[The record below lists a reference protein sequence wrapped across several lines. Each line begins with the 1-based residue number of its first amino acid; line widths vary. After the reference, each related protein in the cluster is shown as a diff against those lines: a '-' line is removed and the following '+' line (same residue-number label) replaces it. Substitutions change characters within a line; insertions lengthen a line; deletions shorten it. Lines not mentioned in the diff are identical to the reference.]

1 MKKYFNNVRTLSEL
15 RSQYKELLK
24 RYHPDNGGSEESTKA
39 INVEYEELFKV
50 LKNRHENSSDR
61 KENNTE
67 HQNMKYDFAE
77 DAELRAALQK
87 LICFGGIIIEI
98 CGSFIWVSGNTY
110 QYKKEF
116 KKFNFKWA
124 SQKKQWYWRPET
136 YKKKSHKT
144 LSMED
149 IRNYY
154 GSTRVETNARIL
166 LEA

>member
-50 LKNRHENSSDR
+50 LKNRHENGSDR
-61 KENNTE
+61 KENTTT

-87 LICFGGIIIEI
+87 IICFGGIIIEI

-136 YKKKSHKT
+136 YKKKSHKA
-144 LSMED
+144 LSIED